1 MDAQTITEN
10 VVAEL
15 NIHSQSVTPQVN
27 LLVVKGRQHGWK
39 QWDQVVTPLTT
50 DMMWYEA
57 RSLACIVFS
66 PKMRD
71 LNLTKSLCKF

>member
-15 NIHSQSVTPQVN
+15 NIQSQSVTPQVN
-27 LLVVKGRQHGWK
+27 LLVVKGRQQGWK

-57 RSLACIVFS
+57 RSLACI
-66 PKMRD
+66 
-71 LNLTKSLCKF
+71 LTKNAWPKSYQVIM